1 MFLWL
6 HFCIA
11 QLDSLRSVRWL
22 NRGLLNFFFFFIQI
36 MAPGAFNAAV
46 GIAWFLCAIPS
57 WNWWSLAYLWL
68 NLSEYYAKKGLT
80 VFSLILSCWIWIS
93 PWIAVL
99 VYKFIST
106 FQDNELNKI
115 LKWWYGYLLIT
126 ARSHKQEEEYI
137 IIYTSVLLW
146 APLTV

>member
-57 WNWWSLAYLWL
+57 
-68 NLSEYYAKKGLT
+68 
-80 VFSLILSCWIWIS
+80 
-93 PWIAVL
+93 
-99 VYKFIST
+99 
-106 FQDNELNKI
+106 
-115 LKWWYGYLLIT
+115 
-126 ARSHKQEEEYI
+126 
-137 IIYTSVLLW
+137 
-146 APLTV
+146 